1 MTTQAPTIPP
11 QVATAAAPAKMRRK
25 ILLLALGAATVLAGA
40 GYASYWYST
49 GRYLVATDDAY
60 VAGHVIQLTPQIA
73 GTVLSVH
80 ADDTDFV
87 QAGSV
92 LAQLDPADARLA
104 LERAQSHLAQTVRQ
118 TEALYLNQGVHA
130 AAVAQRETE
139 VKRARAD
146 LAQRSA
152 LKGSGAVSE
161 EEIRHAEDTLRGASA
176 ALDASRQQLAASRA
190 LAGAGPVQ
198 EHPAVAQARAAL
210 SEAELALERTRIL
223 APRSG
228 YLARRN
234 VQVGQRVAVGAALA
248 AVVPL
253 DELWVDANFKESQLR
268 HMRIGQAVKLSADLF
283 GQSVVYHGRVVG
295 LSAGTGSA
303 FNLLPAQNATGNWI
317 KVVQRLPVRVALD
330 PAELRAHPLRVG
342 LSMLAEV
349 NVEQQDGAQLAPAQA
364 KAAARGA
371 AGAGPMM
378 PLQADHAGAQAA
390 AHAVTA
396 AAPADTARLAQAKL
410 PH

>member
-25 ILLLALGAATVLAGA
+25 ILLLALGVTTVLAGA

-92 LAQLDPADARLA
+92 LAQLDPADAQLA
-104 LERAQSHLAQTVRQ
+104 LERAQSLLAQTVRQ
-118 TEALYLNQGVHA
+118 TEALYLNQGVQA

-210 SEAELALERTRIL
+210 NEAELALERTRIL

-349 NVEQQDGAQLAPAQA
+349 NVEQQDGAQLAPAQP
-364 KAAARGA
+364 KAAATRGS
-371 AGAGPMM
+371 
-378 PLQADHAGAQAA
+378 AQ
-390 AHAVTA
+390 
-396 AAPADTARLAQAKL
+396 RLAQASAAR
-410 PH
+410 